1 MTIMNRAIELFH
13 RMFGRRNAYRA
24 CFYDRDGKLTSAGRL
39 VIEDLQR
46 FCRTNQ
52 STVVVSP
59 VSRVIDTHATMVAEG
74 RREVFNRLNYYLN
87 LTDEQ
92 LHSIKDRSDE

>member
-1 MTIMNRAIELFH
+1 MNRAIELFH

-24 CFYDRDGKLTSAGRL
+24 CFSDRDGKLTSAGRAVL
-39 VIEDLQR
+39 EDLER
-46 FCRTNQ
+46 FCRANQ
-52 STVVVSP
+52 TTVVISP

-74 RREVFNRLNYYLN
+74 RREVFNRLKYYLN

-92 LHSIKDRSDE
+92 LLQIKERSDEQA

>member
-1 MTIMNRAIELFH
+1 MTNKFTDLFY
-13 RMFGRRNAYRA
+13 RMTGRRNAYSS
-24 CFYDRDGKLTSAGRL
+24 CFRDRDGNLTTAGRQVL
-39 VIEDLQR
+39 QDLRR
-46 FCRTNQ
+46 FCRVDQ

-74 RREVFNRLNYYLN
+74 RREVFNRLQYYLN

-92 LHSIKDRSDE
+92 LLQIKDRSDE